1 MMICI
6 YLAFL
11 VVMLY
16 WLGLETRYEFNLLKF
31 RDHSGPHL
39 EDWLKRFNWD
49 RSSLSQDCGEL
60 PHYKFYTEIVEIL
73 LSLAR
78 KMGGRYQEPL
88 LFLRQ
93 GLQADL
99 QSEKKIK
106 ELYLGTTLQIGL
118 MVMITW
124 GFILGASFLVEIKMK
139 GALLLGIMIWQLIGV
154 ISLPWIIRY
163 CRKILFQDI
172 GKLWKVLFVLK
183 SLSKV
188 PLSRTEILKISG
200 AGDLEKITQKNLGPL
215 VEKLLFICQKSR
227 EQGINSDEELSALM
241 KELRFIENWHFELF
255 EKRLVTVK
263 LCLMAFF
270 FLPSYLAFIFN
281 LLGDLLALM

>member
-11 VVMLY
+11 MVMLY
-16 WLGLETRYEFNLLKF
+16 WLGGESKYEFNLLKF

-39 EDWLKRFNWD
+39 EDWLKRFNWE
-49 RSSLSQDCGEL
+49 RSTLSQNCGEL
-60 PHYKFYTEIVEIL
+60 PQYKFYTGIVDIL
-73 LSLAR
+73 LTLAR
-78 KMGGRYQEPL
+78 KMGGKYQEPL

-99 QSEKKIK
+99 QAEKKIK
-106 ELYLGTTLQIGL
+106 ELYLGTSFQISL
-118 MVMITW
+118 MVIITW
-124 GFILGASFLVEIKMK
+124 GFIVGASFLVEIKMK
-139 GALLLGIMIWQLIGV
+139 GVLLVGIMIWQLIGV
-154 ISLPWIIRY
+154 TSLPWIIRY
-163 CRKILFQDI
+163 FRKNLFQDI

-183 SLSKV
+183 SLTKV

-200 AGDLEKITQKNLGPL
+200 AAELEQITQKNLGPL

-227 EQGINSDEELSALM
+227 EQGVHSDEELSALM